1 MASPTPAASDCVGFV
16 TCALDQAGDAV
27 SSAGG
32 AVAGALQTVD
42 FWTDPWGNT
51 FKSLQAAA
59 HGLAESVLPTVTKA
73 TLPDLNADWF
83 LKAYAVAFAL
93 AIFIAVVLL
102 LPQVVRT
109 ARGLQGGRELVESV
123 GIYFPLFLISAMF
136 GPPFGVLL
144 VNFFQSI
151 SDSIIRWGVTDSAA
165 TVTSKFQAML
175 TADDAAGIA
184 GGAPVGV
191 LLMLLMLTGLL
202 LVIVMLV
209 VQLVTLYFTG
219 ALLPLGLVWIIDP
232 TRRRFGAKIATI
244 WLGIL
249 ASHPLLFFLLAIAYL
264 MVSSSVDA
272 FGADASLASTVQLIV
287 SVLALFLAGLSPFVL
302 MKLAPVLPSGG
313 GATSGPSLTGV
324 PIGAQN
330 MTEADDRY
338 GSTPPQTPP
347 GQAQPTTPISS
358 DTSAEEPA
366 TATGPSTT
374 AGVGSSGGGAS
385 EPSSD
390 RSEQQPVPAGAAPA
404 ASAATGGA
412 ATSSGEPSVV
422 VVPTGG
428 SGAPASAAAGATSA
442 AGSAGEAVVAVGAEE
457 SATGVGAAIGV
468 PTMLAGVAV
477 KGAEFAQATTETV
490 GAHATAALEDFE
502 DGGNRNG

>member
-1 MASPTPAASDCVGFV
+1 MAAIPTPTPSDCAGLFS
-16 TCALDQAGDAV
+16 CGAKNLQQAADAV
-27 SSAGG
+27 GG
-32 AVAGALQTVD
+32 AINGAVQTVD

-191 LLMLLMLTGLL
+191 LLMLLLLTGLL

-219 ALLPLGLVWIIDP
+219 TLLPLGLVWIIDP

-338 GSTPPQTPP
+338 GSTPPQTSP
-347 GQAQPTTPISS
+347 GQTQPTAPASS
-358 DTSAEEPA
+358 DTSVDEP
-366 TATGPSTT
+366 TPATGPSTI
-374 AGVGSSGGGAS
+374 AGVGSSGGAS
-385 EPSSD
+385 ESSSD

-404 ASAATGGA
+404 APGAVGGA
-412 ATSSGEPSVV
+412 SASRGEPSVV
-422 VVPTGG
+422 VAPA
-428 SGAPASAAAGATSA
+428 GAPGAPPPAAAGVTGA
-442 AGSAGEAVVAVGAEE
+442 AGSAGEAAVAVGAEE

-477 KGAEFAQATTETV
+477 KGAELAQSTTETV
-490 GAHATAALEDFE
+490 GAHATAALDDFE